1 MTLEGQVL
9 PGSTD
14 TTTTTTENP
23 SVGAAEG
30 SPPASGTLPPD
41 AGATNLLVTL
51 PAEILSNPRMSGITS
66 LEQLAK
72 AYTEAKLAPEIPT
85 PDKYVLPEGVSETI
99 RQTAHEAGLTQEQLD
114 RVIGTYSSTQKAASE
129 QAVAAITQLGE
140 AKLESW
146 GENKAENVALVKSA
160 IDNISQ
166 EVPGLSDMLRET
178 SYYKHPVILD
188 TFLFIGKMFKEGGYV
203 KGDSNTPANVKST
216 AEIMYPSMVKK

>member
-1 MTLEGQVL
+1 MTLENQIL

-14 TTTTTTENP
+14 NVTPNTQNP
-23 SVGAAEG
+23 PAGAAEG

-41 AGATNLLVTL
+41 AGATNTLVTL
-51 PAEILSNPRMSGITS
+51 PAEILSSPRMSGITS

-85 PDKYVLPEGVSETI
+85 PDKYVLAEGVDERI
-99 RQTAHEAGLTQEQLD
+99 RQIAHEAGLTQEQLD
-114 RVIGTYSSTQKAASE
+114 KVVATYGATQVAASE

-146 GENKAENVALVKSA
+146 GENKTENVAIVKSA
-160 IDNISQ
+160 IDTISQ

-188 TFLFIGKMFKEGGYV
+188 TFLFIGKLMKEGGYV